1 MGRYRWGAT
10 QGYQNLK
17 NRDLT
22 PPVMEHPNHWRL
34 DQMLAWEDKR
44 IARAEKE
51 ARRSRGGRSRR
62 SRRCASSPGGAGD
75 AAHDDAATEAAP
87 LPSTG
92 LMVDLA

>member
-22 PPVMEHPNHWRL
+22 PSAMEHLNRWRL

-51 ARRSRGGRSRR
+51 ALEKPARPESAVAPVRELTRRRWRR
-62 SRRCASSPGGAGD
+62 RAR
-75 AAHDDAATEAAP
+75 
-87 LPSTG
+87 
-92 LMVDLA
+92 